1 MYQKALNGLILVP
14 LLLFFASV
22 CVVSASQNRQAALPV
37 QKLHLEEAVFA
48 ESKSTSIGIV
58 KTAVSGEHVVDA
70 QVLTRRTICDLQE
83 KDLDILY
90 RIVEA
95 EAGNQDA
102 EGKLLV
108 ANVVLNRVRDEHF
121 PDTVEKVVLQRE
133 NGVCQFS
140 PVSNKTLWSVTVS
153 EETREAVER
162 ALEGEDISDGALYFA
177 ARKYADP
184 EKMKW
189 FDNHLTF
196 LFRHGGHEFFK

>member
-108 ANVVLNRVRDEHF
+108 ANVVLNRVCDV
-121 PDTVEKVVLQRE
+121 DVLVTIDKVIDLIGKGICLDF
-133 NGVCQFS
+133 N
-140 PVSNKTLWSVTVS
+140 
-153 EETREAVER
+153 
-162 ALEGEDISDGALYFA
+162 
-177 ARKYADP
+177 
-184 EKMKW
+184 
-189 FDNHLTF
+189 F
-196 LFRHGGHEFFK
+196 LC